1 MPCPRAPTSRDPFV
15 CRCPMPCTP
24 EQPHLLVAA
33 HNPNMVKDRRQVM
46 DAGDIDSAS
55 SVQRATYE
63 RISHDRDRGCA
74 SHAHQPSSVHFASS
88 IASMLPLPCL
98 ACHAAPHFATPCY
111 AGAVP
116 SCCALYRLPRD
127 LSARPARPAA
137 SPAIC
142 VCSMCCSC
150 AGGVSPRLR
159 SGRQS
164 VASRLL
170 LLSVAVALFTTH
182 PITPHHVLQT
192 AHTSR
197 KPHTPLAPP
206 RHSHLTRRAPHT
218 HCTYHTLI

>member
-142 VCSMCCSC
+142 VCAICCSY
-150 AGGVSPRLR
+150 AGWC
-159 SGRQS
+159 
-164 VASRLL
+164 VASASIGL
-170 LLSVAVALFTTH
+170 AVG
-182 PITPHHVLQT
+182 
-192 AHTSR
+192 
-197 KPHTPLAPP
+197 
-206 RHSHLTRRAPHT
+206 
-218 HCTYHTLI
+218 C